1 MAEGCGIHEVTGALP
16 DDPRSNLGD
25 ALDFYRLRLR
35 GIWGALVSAA
45 AFVIPSF
52 LLLLILPVLYFK
64 LGDLW
69 CIKSL
74 FKRLGVADP
83 KQFHG
88 GAFGRKSQ
96 AEIF

>member
-1 MAEGCGIHEVTGALP
+1 MTPAATWVMLSTFIG
-16 DDPRSNLGD
+16 
-25 ALDFYRLRLR
+25 YRLR
-35 GIWGALVSAA
+35 GIWGALVSAV

-74 FKRLGVADP
+74 FKGLGVADP